1 MAEYTINKFTF
12 GGNTYK
18 FEGTGGS
25 SVPFSGTCPDTAATT
40 AKTVTCPE
48 FTSDDLVVGAIVF
61 VTFTATNSGAV
72 GSLTLNVNGTG
83 AYPIKYNNSGT
94 GSGNIGAAGN
104 LVAGSTYPFYFD
116 GTHWMILY
124 NYNTNDDYR
133 AYDIRHYRSTFVMAA
148 ALTRYKVIFTKQN
161 GTLLPAT
168 AVSNSTA
175 TTKAL
180 TTQSFDPHGA
190 IYYYSTTD
198 GVAVGGSPSASYLWL
213 HYSEFNLGYSFNT
226 GSTLVAKQPVY
237 IKCSP
242 QSDGSVKLAGNN
254 CIVQALPSTEDG
266 YVYILLGQAYS
277 TTSTELNINHPVYI
291 YKDGAIRTVAG
302 YIEDFKGPGVVD
314 TDGTSGAV
322 PAPTSSMMTPTN
334 LYPGDST
341 TSIYWLNACGEWKP
355 IPLASSNM
363 AGIIDPDQYLRIE
376 MFSKRGYWDKT
387 TQTLSNT
394 NWTSILAGTI
404 PANTS
409 GHTILWRITA
419 NGRFDNYSASTQF
432 RASIYHNGN
441 GTGGHFG
448 TVRITS
454 PTTVVDGKGE
464 IISPTCYVT
473 QLNGNQGFD
482 CHFMV
487 ASNRT
492 GVTIND
498 CYLLVEVVA
507 WVG

>member
-25 SVPFSGTCPDTAATT
+25 SVPFSGSCPDAAATT

-104 LVAGSTYPFYFD
+104 LVTGSTYPFYFD

-148 ALTRYKVIFTKQN
+148 ALTRYKVIFTKFD

-190 IYYYSTTD
+190 IYYYSTTT
-198 GVAVGGSPSASYLWL
+198 GVAVGANPSASYLWQ
-213 HYSEFNLGYSFNT
+213 HFSEFNLGYSFNT
-226 GSTLVAKQPVY
+226 GSTLVANHPVY

-242 QSDGSVKLAGNN
+242 QSDGSVKLAGND

-291 YKDGAIRTVAG
+291 YKDGAIRTIAG
-302 YIEDFKGPGVVD
+302 YIEDFKGPGVVN
-314 TDGTSGAV
+314 TDGVSGAV

-355 IPLASSNM
+355 IPSASFDRC
-363 AGIIDPDQYLRIE
+363 GIMTNIQYRNTYIYGLRGIWQN
-376 MFSKRGYWDKT
+376 ST
-387 TQTLSNT
+387 TSFPVSANSWAQTL
-394 NWTSILAGTI
+394 IGTI

-409 GHTILWRITA
+409 DQRVFFKIRAYCKFPQLAA
-419 NGRFDNYSASTQF
+419 NTQQMI
-432 RASIYHNGN
+432 SIYYDGN
-441 GTGGHFG
+441 HRNSIRAINPAANNTPFLE
-448 TVRITS
+448 T
-454 PTTVVDGKGE
+454 E
-464 IISPTCYVT
+464 YIIDRSEGAEAAACY
-473 QLNGNQGFD
+473 L
-482 CHFMV
+482 MV
-487 ASNRT
+487 WSSVACT
-492 GVTIND
+492 IAIND
-498 CYLLVEVVA
+498 LFMYIQPIA
-507 WVG
+507 WIDS

>member
-18 FEGTGGS
+18 LEGTGGS

-72 GSLTLNVNGTG
+72 DSLTLNVNGTG

-124 NYNTNDDYR
+124 NYNTNDNTVGYYLR
-133 AYDIRHYRSTFVMAA
+133 KYQSNFVMAE
-148 ALTRYKVIFTKQN
+148 ALTRYKIIFTKMD
-161 GTLLPAT
+161 GTLLPST
-168 AVSNSTA
+168 SVSNSTA
-175 TTKAL
+175 TTKTL
-180 TTQSFDPHGA
+180 TTSSFNPYGN
-190 IYYYSTTD
+190 IYHWNSTGT
-198 GVAVGGSPSASYLWL
+198 VAAGSSPTASSLWQQ
-213 HYSEFNLGYSFNT
+213 YNVNLAYSFNS
-226 GSTLVAKQPVY
+226 GSALIVKKPVY
-237 IKCSP
+237 VKCSP
-242 QSDGSVKLAGNN
+242 QLDGSVKLAGND
-254 CIVQALPSTEDG
+254 CIVQTLPSTEDG
-266 YVYILLGQAYS
+266 YLYIYLGQAYAS
-277 TTSTELNINHPVYI
+277 SNIELDINHPVYI

-314 TDGTSGAV
+314 TDGVSGAV

-341 TSIYWLNACGEWKP
+341 TSIYWLNACGEWKS

-376 MFSKRGYWDKT
+376 MFSKRGYWPKA
-387 TQTLSNT
+387 TQTLST
-394 NWTSILAGTI
+394 TSWTSILSGSVG
-404 PANTS
+404 ANTS

-419 NGRFDNYSASTQF
+419 NGRFDNYSAST
-432 RASIYHNGN
+432 
-441 GTGGHFG
+441 
-448 TVRITS
+448 
-454 PTTVVDGKGE
+454 
-464 IISPTCYVT
+464 
-473 QLNGNQGFD
+473 
-482 CHFMV
+482 
-487 ASNRT
+487 
-492 GVTIND
+492 
-498 CYLLVEVVA
+498 
-507 WVG
+507 